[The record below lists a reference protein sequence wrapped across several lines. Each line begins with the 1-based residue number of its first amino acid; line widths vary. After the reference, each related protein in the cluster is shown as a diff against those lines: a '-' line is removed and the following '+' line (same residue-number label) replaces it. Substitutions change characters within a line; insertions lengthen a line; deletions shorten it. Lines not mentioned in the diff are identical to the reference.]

1 MGGFPQDEAKAFGV
15 ISWGAAAAVLAKATK
30 VIVKSPHEAMGIP
43 TMEAN
48 AAGLR
53 ATKQV
58 TSMLRDQ
65 SLVDFPEV
73 IAESAIINRE
83 VECLLK
89 KTEELGRGD
98 WARGTVAAFAAGVID
113 VPFAPS
119 RCNLG
124 KAMPARDN
132 QGAVR
137 LLEVA
142 NLPFCDELK
151 AFHRQKLEER
161 AKAEKRSI
169 TFQMIVD
176 DIYAISKGCLVGRPA
191 NTK

>member
-1 MGGFPQDEAKAFGV
+1 MGGFPQDESKAFGV

-30 VIVKSPHEAMGIP
+30 VIVKSPHEAMGVP

-48 AAGLR
+48 AAGLKT
-53 ATKQV
+53 TKQI

-65 SLVDFPEV
+65 SMVAFPEV
-73 IAESAIINRE
+73 IAESEIINQE
-83 VECLLK
+83 VECILK
-89 KTEELGRGD
+89 KTIELGKGD
-98 WARGTVAAFAAGVID
+98 WARGVAAAFAAGVID
-113 VPFAPS
+113 VPFSPS

-137 LLEVA
+137 LLEIA
-142 NLPFCDELK
+142 NLPLSEELK

-161 AKAEKRSI
+161 ARTEKRSVS
-169 TFQMIVD
+169 FQMIVD

-191 NTK
+191 GSA